1 MTNGTA
7 IIIGVGPGL
16 GLALAR
22 AFAGAGH
29 PTALLARNL
38 ERLEQYSQ
46 ELQAPERSVRG
57 YAADAADP
65 ASLRSAIH
73 AAIDDLGAPEVM
85 VYNAALLRT
94 DTPTDGDDTGWNNA
108 LAVDVLGAKISA
120 ETVLPKLRD
129 GRGSLLFTGG
139 GLALAPS
146 PDYASVSVGK
156 AALRA
161 YVQALHS
168 QLTGTEVHA
177 TSVTIT
183 GFIGGGEERF
193 DPSVLAQAYL
203 DLHHQ
208 PTTDW
213 KPELLRD

>member
-22 AFAGAGH
+22 TFAGAGH
-29 PTALLARNL
+29 PVALLARHPD
-38 ERLEQYSQ
+38 RLEQYTQ
-46 ELQAPERSVRG
+46 ELHAPERPVRA

-65 ASLRSAIH
+65 ANLRAAIH
-73 AAIDDLGAPEVM
+73 AAITDLGAPEVM
-85 VYNAALLRT
+85 VYNAALLRP
-94 DTPTDGDDTGWNNA
+94 DTPTDGDDNGWSNA
-108 LAVDVLGAKISA
+108 LAVDVLGAKVAA
-120 ETVLPKLRD
+120 ETVLPGLRD

-139 GLALAPS
+139 GLALTPS
-146 PDYASVSVGK
+146 PEYASVSVGK

-168 QLTGTEVHA
+168 QLAGTEVHA

-193 DPSVLAQAYL
+193 DPAVLAQAYL

>member
-22 AFAGAGH
+22 TFAAAGH
-29 PTALLARNL
+29 PTALLARNPD
-38 ERLEQYSQ
+38 RLDQYTQ
-46 ELQAPERSVRG
+46 ELHTPERPARA
-57 YAADAADP
+57 YATDAADP
-65 ASLRSAIH
+65 ASLRTAIH
-73 AAIDDLGAPEVM
+73 AATTDLGAPEVM

-120 ETVLPKLRD
+120 ETVLPQLRD